1 MKKIYT
7 LLSCCMLINTAFSQV
22 DDSAKVKLDLLRAP
36 SSPAANLL
44 GFATSDIEKPTDV
57 SAFMAS
63 LQSAT
68 NNNSILPSNYAVD
81 LAPFW
86 LFRAKGLTTD
96 KMDSK
101 KFGDVFKQTFV
112 FSTAVRGA
120 DSTSKEYNP
129 ANFYNSFGIKFSL
142 KRGAF
147 SRQTTETLD
156 TIYLLSTQVAA
167 DVNETLK
174 AELESNAAYQSL
186 AEARRNKIRENG
198 GNMSDPEL
206 LAINKKMEALQ
217 EELRNGIVSQKESIY
232 SRLALLKTKAEAF
245 KIERFGFFIDFAG
258 GATLEYV
265 DKIFSQS
272 NIHNAGA
279 WLTFGGNYESGWTI
293 LGITRYL
300 FNPKKIFA
308 DAAGVLKTGDIST
321 FDAGARVIYNHP
333 KSKFALSGEG
343 IYRSVLNNDLVD
355 PSWRFVM
362 NAEYDLGNNQRLTF
376 AFGRHFSGTVTKG
389 GNVIAALNFLK
400 GFGNRR

>member
-1 MKKIYT
+1 MRK
-7 LLSCCMLINTAFSQV
+7 LLLMLGLCSAINIAFAQE
-22 DDSAKVKLDLLRAP
+22 DDTTKVKLDLLRAP
-36 SSPAANLL
+36 SSPGANLL
-44 GFATSDIEKPTDV
+44 GFATSDIEKPSDV

-63 LQSAT
+63 LQSAS

-101 KFGDVFKQTFV
+101 KFSDVFRQTFV
-112 FSTAVRGA
+112 FSTAVRGN

-142 KRGAF
+142 KRGSF
-147 SRQTTETLD
+147 SAATTAMLDTITLLAGQVATEVGETLKSTLD
-156 TIYLLSTQVAA
+156 TS
-167 DVNETLK
+167 K
-174 AELESNAAYQSL
+174 AYQSL
-186 AEARRNKIRENG
+186 AEARRKILEQNG
-198 GNMSDPEL
+198 GNVNDTAFI
-206 LAINKKMEALQ
+206 AISKKMENLQ
-217 EELRNGIVSQKESIY
+217 EGYRSDIVQQHELVR
-232 SRLALLKTKAEAF
+232 SRLELLKTKAQSF
-245 KIERFGFFIDFAG
+245 KIERFGFFVDFAG
-258 GATLEYV
+258 GLTLEYV

-272 NIHNAGA
+272 NIHNGGA
-279 WLTFGGNYESGWTI
+279 WLTFGGNYQSGFAI
-293 LGITRYL
+293 LGLARYL

-308 DAAGVLKTGDIST
+308 DDANMIKRADIST
-321 FDAGARVIYNHP
+321 LDAGARIIYNNP
-333 KSKFALSGEG
+333 KSRFALSAEG
-343 IYRSVLNNDLVD
+343 IYRSVLNKNTID

-376 AFGRHFSGTVTKG
+376 AFGRHFSGTITKG

>member
-1 MKKIYT
+1 
-7 LLSCCMLINTAFSQV
+7 MLGLCSAINIAFAQE
-22 DDSAKVKLDLLRAP
+22 DDTTKVKLDLLRAP
-36 SSPAANLL
+36 SSPGANLL
-44 GFATSDIEKPTDV
+44 GFATSDIEKPSDV

-63 LQSAT
+63 LQSAS

-101 KFGDVFKQTFV
+101 KFSDVFRQTFV
-112 FSTAVRGA
+112 FSTAVRGN

-142 KRGAF
+142 KRGSF
-147 SRQTTETLD
+147 SAATTAMLDTITLLAGQVATEVGETLKSTLD
-156 TIYLLSTQVAA
+156 TS
-167 DVNETLK
+167 K
-174 AELESNAAYQSL
+174 AYQSL
-186 AEARRNKIRENG
+186 AEARRKILEQNG
-198 GNMSDPEL
+198 GNVNDTAFI
-206 LAINKKMEALQ
+206 AISKKMENLQ
-217 EELRNGIVSQKESIY
+217 EGYRSDIVQQHELVR
-232 SRLALLKTKAEAF
+232 SRLELLKTKAQSF
-245 KIERFGFFIDFAG
+245 KIERFGFFVDFAG
-258 GATLEYV
+258 GLTLEYV

-272 NIHNAGA
+272 NIHNGGA
-279 WLTFGGNYESGWTI
+279 WLTFGGNYQSGFAI
-293 LGITRYL
+293 LGLARYL

-308 DAAGVLKTGDIST
+308 DDANMIKRADIST
-321 FDAGARVIYNHP
+321 LDAGARIIYNNP
-333 KSKFALSGEG
+333 KSRFALSAEG
-343 IYRSVLNNDLVD
+343 IYRSVLNKNTID

-376 AFGRHFSGTVTKG
+376 AFGRHFSGTITKG